1 MCLCIIVRDRL
12 RQSATPNGAILMKRT
27 VLVVF
32 ITLLTLT
39 LSACNTVEGVGQDI
53 EALGRGTSDVARDTN
68 PYDL

>member
-1 MCLCIIVRDRL
+1 
-12 RQSATPNGAILMKRT
+12 MKRT